1 MTGNGFYQLSMV
13 MYGDD
18 WGMVYC
24 CYTHISNLLESRGS
38 ELSFFALEKGIQD
51 TRMTN
56 DLPVFS
62 MCL

>member
-24 CYTHISNLLESRGS
+24 CYTHITNLLESRGS
-38 ELSFFALEKGIQD
+38 EVLFRPRKGD
-51 TRMTN
+51 TGHTN
-56 DLPVFS
+56 DK
-62 MCL
+62 